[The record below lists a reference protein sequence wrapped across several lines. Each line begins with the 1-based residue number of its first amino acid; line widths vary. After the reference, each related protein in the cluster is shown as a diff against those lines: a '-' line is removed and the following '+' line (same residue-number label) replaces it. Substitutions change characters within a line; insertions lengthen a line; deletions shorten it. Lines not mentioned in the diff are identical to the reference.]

1 MRLDHPFEIITP
13 TLDGDVLNVLAG
25 AEDWF
30 STQTINALI
39 PQRSD
44 EGIRKTI
51 KRLVTVGIVEELSA
65 GRAHLYRLN
74 REHLGAQPII
84 QLASLKQLFF
94 SKLHSAMDLW
104 EDKPLFAAI
113 FGSAARDA
121 MTAGS
126 DIDLFLIQPD
136 NATLSIWDS
145 QVDSLIAQASKWT
158 GSDVRPL
165 LYTESDIRQ
174 LGSTEPVLQFIAQ
187 EGIPVFGERRSMTTM
202 MNGSH

>member
-1 MRLDHPFEIITP
+1 MRLDRPFEIITP

-25 AEDWF
+25 ADDWF
-30 STQTINALI
+30 STQTINAMI

-51 KRLVTVGIVEELSA
+51 KRLVTLGIVEELSA

-84 QLASLKQLFF
+84 QLASLKHLFF
-94 SKLHSAMDLW
+94 SQLHTAMDLW
-104 EDKPLFAAI
+104 EIKPLFAAI

-121 MTAGS
+121 MTADS
-126 DIDLFLIQPD
+126 DIDVFLVQPD

-158 GSDVRPL
+158 GSDVQPL
-165 LYTESDIRQ
+165 LYTESEIRQ

-187 EGIPVFGERRSMTTM
+187 EGIPIFGERRSLTTM
-202 MNGSH
+202 MNGSN